1 MKQNLNTQ
9 DNDKIN
15 IQGNNAHAIIDSAN
29 GGSMLKLSNTVW
41 THIEI
46 NIHKG
51 IYFNESIANLYL
63 EFLIII
69 NSINKKLI
77 KLQSPLLK
85 FLSLMFD
92 IFNELLNNVL
102 MYN

>member
-1 MKQNLNTQ
+1 MKQNLNTP

-15 IQGNNAHAIIDSAN
+15 IQGNNAHPIIDSAN

-41 THIEI
+41 IYIEI

-51 IYFNESIANLYL
+51 IYFNENIANLYL

-69 NSINKKLI
+69 NSINKKESYFFT
-77 KLQSPLLK
+77 KR
-85 FLSLMFD
+85 
-92 IFNELLNNVL
+92 
-102 MYN
+102 

>member
-1 MKQNLNTQ
+1 MKQNLNTP

-15 IQGNNAHAIIDSAN
+15 IQGNNAHPIIDSAN

-41 THIEI
+41 IHIEI

-51 IYFNESIANLYL
+51 IYFNENIANLYL

-69 NSINKKLI
+69 NSINKLEYKYSIYILI
-77 KLQSPLLK
+77 VILKYLLYIAK
-85 FLSLMFD
+85 
-92 IFNELLNNVL
+92 I
-102 MYN
+102 